1 MIMINSFYGTKFT
14 TTQAFDAKGR
24 RQVVSVVKVEPLVV
38 TQVKTLDRD
47 GYWGLKVGIGQK
59 SVKRGAKK
67 AKGPRFLREIK
78 LESEPELKPGDL
90 VPVDAVLKPQDK
102 VKVTGISLGRGF
114 AGVMKRHGF
123 AGGPKTHG
131 QSDRARAPGSIGMR
145 TDPGRVWKGKKMAG
159 HMGQERVSVKNLEI
173 VGIDKDR
180 NILMVRGAVPGA
192 IGTLLEIQ
200 I

>member
-1 MIMINSFYGTKFT
+1 MINSFYGTKFT

-159 HMGQERVSVKNLEI
+159 HYGAATVTVKNCQVVSVSEADNLLTLT
-173 VGIDKDR
+173 GT
-180 NILMVRGAVPGA
+180 VPGFRK
-192 IGTLLEIQ
+192 GLLKLTKI
-200 I
+200 